1 MSKNAPELTGVKK
14 CTGVDGPST
23 PVHFLFRTQLLE
35 KILMLICASA
45 ADQSRIMQ
53 DQMTG
58 PAMGM
63 PPDPSKA
70 FKVLL
75 RLCLAMYF
83 IVDFT
88 NANF

>member
-1 MSKNAPELTGVKK
+1 LIDSLIE
-14 CTGVDGPST
+14 CTCIQYVIDA
-23 PVHFLFRTQLLE
+23 LLMMY
-35 KILMLICASA
+35 ISA

-70 FKVLL
+70 FKV
-75 RLCLAMYF
+75 YSHF
-83 IVDFT
+83 
-88 NANF
+88 

>member
-1 MSKNAPELTGVKK
+1 M
-14 CTGVDGPST
+14 
-23 PVHFLFRTQLLE
+23 LFMILLMC
-35 KILMLICASA
+35 ILA

-70 FKVLL
+70 FKVLCHFYKFYL
-75 RLCLAMYF
+75 FAFKRL
-83 IVDFT
+83 
-88 NANF
+88 

>member
-1 MSKNAPELTGVKK
+1 MHTAPGVTEAMSMMY
-14 CTGVDGPST
+14 
-23 PVHFLFRTQLLE
+23 
-35 KILMLICASA
+35 ILA

-70 FKVLL
+70 FKV
-75 RLCLAMYF
+75 YIF
-83 IVDFT
+83 F
-88 NANF
+88 

>member
-1 MSKNAPELTGVKK
+1 
-14 CTGVDGPST
+14 
-23 PVHFLFRTQLLE
+23 
-35 KILMLICASA
+35 MLA

-70 FKVLL
+70 FKVYLYISFL
-75 RLCLAMYF
+75 F
-83 IVDFT
+83 F
-88 NANF
+88 

>member
-1 MSKNAPELTGVKK
+1 MY
-14 CTGVDGPST
+14 
-23 PVHFLFRTQLLE
+23 
-35 KILMLICASA
+35 IA

-70 FKVLL
+70 FKVCLVFNNYTVFVLL
-75 RLCLAMYF
+75 DSLLSTCEMPVLSVMCN
-83 IVDFT
+83 ILKV
-88 NANF
+88 NFKFNCFFHYDAVR

>member
-1 MSKNAPELTGVKK
+1 MFV
-14 CTGVDGPST
+14 
-23 PVHFLFRTQLLE
+23 
-35 KILMLICASA
+35 SA

-70 FKVLL
+70 FKVFIIWELL
-75 RLCLAMYF
+75 YHLR
-83 IVDFT
+83 
-88 NANF
+88 

>member
-1 MSKNAPELTGVKK
+1 LGLAGPFYDEILGP
-14 CTGVDGPST
+14 VDRLPGPCKPLLCSFVHRAHSFST
-23 PVHFLFRTQLLE
+23 CNQCIVDDAYL
-35 KILMLICASA
+35 A

-70 FKVLL
+70 FKV
-75 RLCLAMYF
+75 YF
-83 IVDFT
+83 ILEIY
-88 NANF
+88 

>member
-1 MSKNAPELTGVKK
+1 VFDDVYL
-14 CTGVDGPST
+14 
-23 PVHFLFRTQLLE
+23 
-35 KILMLICASA
+35 A

-70 FKVLL
+70 FKVF
-75 RLCLAMYF
+75 F
-83 IVDFT
+83 IC
-88 NANF
+88 